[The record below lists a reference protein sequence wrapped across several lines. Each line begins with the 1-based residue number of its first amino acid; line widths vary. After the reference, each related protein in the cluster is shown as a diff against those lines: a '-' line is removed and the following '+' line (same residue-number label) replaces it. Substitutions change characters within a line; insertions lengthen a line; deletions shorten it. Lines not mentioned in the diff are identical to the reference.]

1 QVFERSSQRLFALA
15 QALLRQL
22 PLSHVSCSPKPLDD
36 VALRIEQWN
45 RVRERPTPAT
55 IQAAHAMLE
64 LKDALG
70 SHRLLDDPR
79 HGRLILGM
87 DVLVEPAPTRI
98 SGIGKEIPPL
108 EETHFAPVR
117 THLVD
122 DFGGRAD
129 ERVKPSLILVAHAD
143 QLEPGAD
150 TSQKLPCR

>member
-1 QVFERSSQRLFALA
+1 MAGAFAQPLQELVVLALQLDDAHLAPDGSLIEARQLPGACFQVFERSSQRLFALA

-70 SHRLLDDPR
+70 SHRLLD
-79 HGRLILGM
+79 
-87 DVLVEPAPTRI
+87 
-98 SGIGKEIPPL
+98 
-108 EETHFAPVR
+108 
-117 THLVD
+117 
-122 DFGGRAD
+122 
-129 ERVKPSLILVAHAD
+129 
-143 QLEPGAD
+143 
-150 TSQKLPCR
+150 